1 MGKKKTP
8 ILSNL
13 FFLLK
18 FIWKIN
24 KRIYALN
31 IFKVVLDIA
40 QSLTTVIFLR
50 YIVQYIIIDKNWTL
64 TAIFVGALVV
74 SLGITQIL
82 SSVIKPILRKDMD
95 LLEKQILTQVG
106 MTAIKMDYFEMEKPF
121 AKDLLQL
128 AQDPGKFV
136 GVLENVIVS
145 ISTFVTIIGLA
156 ATILAVDKI
165 LIVPLLV
172 AIVLILLSE
181 KVKALN
187 WTKWKN
193 LVIPPLRRTNYVLG
207 LLKNPIYGKEV
218 RINAIQE
225 NLNWNMAYYNHI
237 LKTQPIDYSDEFY
250 GRFRV
255 TKEQIIDA
263 AKYIFRR
270 CNMTVAVKGDR
281 KKINAEAIEKILESL
296 D

>member
-1 MGKKKTP
+1 
-8 ILSNL
+8 
-13 FFLLK
+13 
-18 FIWKIN
+18 
-24 KRIYALN
+24 
-31 IFKVVLDIA
+31 
-40 QSLTTVIFLR
+40 
-50 YIVQYIIIDKNWTL
+50 
-64 TAIFVGALVV
+64 
-74 SLGITQIL
+74 
-82 SSVIKPILRKDMD
+82 MD

-193 LVIPPLRRTNYVLG
+193 LVIPPLSDEQIMFWGY
-207 LLKNPIYGKEV
+207 
-218 RINAIQE
+218 
-225 NLNWNMAYYNHI
+225 
-237 LKTQPIDYSDEFY
+237 LKTPYTEKKSALMQ
-250 GRFRV
+250 FRNGSM
-255 TKEQIIDA
+255 TEQ
-263 AKYIFRR
+263 
-270 CNMTVAVKGDR
+270 
-281 KKINAEAIEKILESL
+281 KKIVRSI
-296 D
+296 

>member
-1 MGKKKTP
+1 M
-8 ILSNL
+8 
-13 FFLLK
+13 
-18 FIWKIN
+18 
-24 KRIYALN
+24 N

-82 SSVIKPILRKDMD
+82 SSVIEPILRKDMD

-145 ISTFVTIIGLA
+145 ISTFVYNYWSCCNHSCCRQDIDCSSACRNRIDPF
-156 ATILAVDKI
+156 IR
-165 LIVPLLV
+165 
-172 AIVLILLSE
+172 

-225 NLNWNMAYYNHI
+225 WLYDRAEENCTEY
-237 LKTQPIDYSDEFY
+237 LKTK
-250 GRFRV
+250 R
-255 TKEQIIDA
+255 
-263 AKYIFRR
+263 
-270 CNMTVAVKGDR
+270 NM
-281 KKINAEAIEKILESL
+281 I
-296 D
+296 

>member
-1 MGKKKTP
+1 MSKKKTP

-82 SSVIKPILRKDMD
+82 SSVIEPILRKDMD

-136 GVLENVIVS
+136 GVLENVL
-145 ISTFVTIIGLA
+145 FPFLH
-156 ATILAVDKI
+156 L
-165 LIVPLLV
+165 LQLLV
-172 AIVLILLSE
+172 LLQ
-181 KVKALN
+181 
-187 WTKWKN
+187 
-193 LVIPPLRRTNYVLG
+193 PF
-207 LLKNPIYGKEV
+207 LL
-218 RINAIQE
+218 
-225 NLNWNMAYYNHI
+225 
-237 LKTQPIDYSDEFY
+237 
-250 GRFRV
+250 
-255 TKEQIIDA
+255 
-263 AKYIFRR
+263 
-270 CNMTVAVKGDR
+270 
-281 KKINAEAIEKILESL
+281 
-296 D
+296 

>member
-1 MGKKKTP
+1 MSKKKTP

-82 SSVIKPILRKDMD
+82 SSVIEPILRKDMD

-181 KVKALN
+181 KVN
-187 WTKWKN
+187 G
-193 LVIPPLRRTNYVLG
+193 RT
-207 LLKNPIYGKEV
+207 LLSHHSDEQIMFWGY
-218 RINAIQE
+218 
-225 NLNWNMAYYNHI
+225 
-237 LKTQPIDYSDEFY
+237 LKTPYTEKKSALMQ
-250 GRFRV
+250 FRNGSM
-255 TKEQIIDA
+255 TEQ
-263 AKYIFRR
+263 
-270 CNMTVAVKGDR
+270 
-281 KKINAEAIEKILESL
+281 KKIVRSI
-296 D
+296 

>member
-1 MGKKKTP
+1 MSKKKTP

-82 SSVIKPILRKDMD
+82 SSVIEPILRKDMD

-106 MTAIKMDYFEMEKPF
+106 MTAIKW
-121 AKDLLQL
+121 
-128 AQDPGKFV
+128 
-136 GVLENVIVS
+136 I
-145 ISTFVTIIGLA
+145 
-156 ATILAVDKI
+156 
-165 LIVPLLV
+165 
-172 AIVLILLSE
+172 
-181 KVKALN
+181 
-187 WTKWKN
+187 
-193 LVIPPLRRTNYVLG
+193 
-207 LLKNPIYGKEV
+207 
-218 RINAIQE
+218 
-225 NLNWNMAYYNHI
+225 I
-237 LKTQPIDYSDEFY
+237 LKWRNRLQ
-250 GRFRV
+250 
-255 TKEQIIDA
+255 
-263 AKYIFRR
+263 
-270 CNMTVAVKGDR
+270 
-281 KKINAEAIEKILESL
+281 KICFNWHKIRESSL
-296 D
+296 VCLKM

>member
-1 MGKKKTP
+1 
-8 ILSNL
+8 
-13 FFLLK
+13 
-18 FIWKIN
+18 
-24 KRIYALN
+24 LN

-82 SSVIKPILRKDMD
+82 SSVIEPILRKDMD

-207 LLKNPIYGKEV
+207 Y
-218 RINAIQE
+218 
-225 NLNWNMAYYNHI
+225 
-237 LKTQPIDYSDEFY
+237 LKTPYTEKKSALMQ
-250 GRFRV
+250 FRNGSM
-255 TKEQIIDA
+255 TEQ
-263 AKYIFRR
+263 
-270 CNMTVAVKGDR
+270 
-281 KKINAEAIEKILESL
+281 KKIVRSI
-296 D
+296 

>member
-1 MGKKKTP
+1 MSKKKTP

-82 SSVIKPILRKDMD
+82 SSVIEPILRKDMD

-193 LVIPPLRRTNYVLG
+193 LLSHHSDEQIMFWGY
-207 LLKNPIYGKEV
+207 
-218 RINAIQE
+218 
-225 NLNWNMAYYNHI
+225 
-237 LKTQPIDYSDEFY
+237 LKTPYTEKKSALMQ
-250 GRFRV
+250 FRNGSM
-255 TKEQIIDA
+255 TEQ
-263 AKYIFRR
+263 
-270 CNMTVAVKGDR
+270 
-281 KKINAEAIEKILESL
+281 KKIVRSI
-296 D
+296 

>member
-1 MGKKKTP
+1 MSKKKTP

-82 SSVIKPILRKDMD
+82 SSVIEPILRKDMD

-181 KVKALN
+181 KLN
-187 WTKWKN
+187 G
-193 LVIPPLRRTNYVLG
+193 RT
-207 LLKNPIYGKEV
+207 LLSHHSDEQIMFWGY
-218 RINAIQE
+218 
-225 NLNWNMAYYNHI
+225 
-237 LKTQPIDYSDEFY
+237 LKTPYTEKKSALMQ
-250 GRFRV
+250 FRNGSM
-255 TKEQIIDA
+255 TEQ
-263 AKYIFRR
+263 
-270 CNMTVAVKGDR
+270 
-281 KKINAEAIEKILESL
+281 KKIVRSI
-296 D
+296 

>member
-1 MGKKKTP
+1 MSKKKTP

-82 SSVIKPILRKDMD
+82 SSVIEPILRKDMD

-172 AIVLILLSE
+172 AIVLIL
-181 KVKALN
+181 
-187 WTKWKN
+187 
-193 LVIPPLRRTNYVLG
+193 
-207 LLKNPIYGKEV
+207 
-218 RINAIQE
+218 
-225 NLNWNMAYYNHI
+225 
-237 LKTQPIDYSDEFY
+237 
-250 GRFRV
+250 
-255 TKEQIIDA
+255 
-263 AKYIFRR
+263 
-270 CNMTVAVKGDR
+270 
-281 KKINAEAIEKILESL
+281 
-296 D
+296 

>member
-1 MGKKKTP
+1 MSKKKTP

-82 SSVIKPILRKDMD
+82 SSVIEPILRKDMD

-172 AIVLILLSE
+172 AICIVKNRAVKIYCSVNCLSSFHLFFLIPIRPHAGHIYSSVLRHLAYGVENIVVVTCAHARADHAE
-181 KVKALN
+181 HGHEYK
-187 WTKWKN
+187 
-193 LVIPPLRRTNYVLG
+193 LRENHADNIGDDAENYVREHRHEYEPVLAHR
-207 LLKNPIYGKEV
+207 LRADNK
-218 RINAIQE
+218 
-225 NLNWNMAYYNHI
+225 
-237 LKTQPIDYSDEFY
+237 
-250 GRFRV
+250 
-255 TKEQIIDA
+255 
-263 AKYIFRR
+263 
-270 CNMTVAVKGDR
+270 
-281 KKINAEAIEKILESL
+281 
-296 D
+296 